1 MATDMPQSGTRRI
14 GHWSA
19 CTRPFS
25 ETRDTVCVA
34 LRTPEAKVIRALTM
48 LLVKVALS
56 DIGFVVGVTEATVLA
71 WLRRAAQQA
80 HAMHAHLLRAL
91 PVPQVQLD
99 PMGSGMR
106 RKPAQQA
113 GADGRQ
119 WVWRSGAPEFGS
131 ALHVM
136 LFLENLT

>member
-1 MATDMPQSGTRRI
+1 
-14 GHWSA
+14 
-19 CTRPFS
+19 
-25 ETRDTVCVA
+25 
-34 LRTPEAKVIRALTM
+34 M

-80 HAMHAHLLRAL
+80 HAMHAYLLRAL